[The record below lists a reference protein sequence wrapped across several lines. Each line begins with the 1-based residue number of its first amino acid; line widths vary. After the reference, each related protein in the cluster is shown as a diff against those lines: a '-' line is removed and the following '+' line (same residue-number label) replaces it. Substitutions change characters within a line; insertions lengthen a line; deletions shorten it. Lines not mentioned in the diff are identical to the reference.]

1 MEAGPFMPDEE
12 REGSLLREIRDI
24 RVQLDQLEAQLEEA
38 ARQEPRPSP
47 GQVPTFVEGFDAA
60 LGGGIPEGHV
70 VLLHGPTGTMKT
82 SLALYILA
90 KNQARGMRCL
100 HLTLEEDRGSLRRTL
115 AGLGLDP
122 EDYIVDIATLR
133 AEHGLAEEAGDWLD
147 ILLAYLERKAQDGL
161 DLLALD
167 PLDALF
173 DMAQIRAPRQA
184 LFRFFRFLRGAGIT
198 ALLLVEGDDFLY
210 GEERVADGVLQVTQ
224 RELEGGLVSLWMRC
238 VKMRHA
244 AHSRDFHRLEFRDG
258 AFRARPLLSL

>member
-1 MEAGPFMPDEE
+1 MGNEE

-38 ARQEPRPSP
+38 ARRESRPSE
-47 GQVPTFVEGFDAA
+47 GQVPTFVEGLDAA
-60 LGGGIPEGHV
+60 LGGGIPQGHV
-70 VLLHGPTGTMKT
+70 VLLHGSPGTMKT
-82 SLALYILA
+82 SLALYVLA
-90 KNQARGMRCL
+90 KNQARGIRCL
-100 HLTLEEDRGSLRRTL
+100 HLTLEEDRGSLLRTL
-115 AGLGLDP
+115 TGLGLEA
-122 EDYIVDIATLR
+122 EDFIVDIATLR

-161 DLLALD
+161 DLLAID

-184 LFRFFRFLRGAGIT
+184 LFRFFRFLRTAGIT
-198 ALLLVEGDDFLY
+198 TLLIGEDGDFPY
-210 GEERVADGVLQVTQ
+210 GEDRLTDGLLEVAQ
-224 RELEGGLVSLWMRC
+224 RELESGLVALWIRC

-244 AHSRDFHRLEFRDG
+244 THSRDFHRLEFREG

>member
-1 MEAGPFMPDEE
+1 MGDEE
-12 REGSLLREIRDI
+12 PEGSLMREIQDI
-24 RVQLDQLEAQLEEA
+24 RVQLDELEAQLEEA
-38 ARQEPRPSP
+38 AHREARPSA
-47 GQVPTFVEGFDAA
+47 GQVPTFVEGLDEA

-70 VLLHGPTGTMKT
+70 VLLHGATGTMKT

-90 KNQARGMRCL
+90 KNQAAGLRCL
-100 HLTLEEDRGSLRRTL
+100 YLTLEENRGSLRRTL
-115 AGLGLDP
+115 SGLGLDP
-122 EDYIVDIATLR
+122 EDFIVDIATLR
-133 AEHGLAEEAGDWLD
+133 AEHSLADEEGDWLD

-173 DMAQIRAPRQA
+173 DMARIRAPRQA
-184 LFRFFRFLRGAGIT
+184 LFRFFRFLRDAGIT
-198 ALLLVEGDDFLY
+198 TLLIVEDEAFPR
-210 GEERVADGVLQVTQ
+210 GEDRVADGVLEMTQ

-244 AHSRDFHRLEFRDG
+244 EHSRDFLRLEFRDG

>member
-1 MEAGPFMPDEE
+1 MGDEE
-12 REGSLLREIRDI
+12 PEGSLMREIQDI
-24 RVQLDQLEAQLEEA
+24 RVQLDELETQLEEA
-38 ARQEPRPSP
+38 AQREAKPSE
-47 GQVPTFVEGFDAA
+47 GQVPTFVEGLDGA

-82 SLALYILA
+82 SLALYLLA
-90 KNQARGMRCL
+90 KNQAAGLRCL
-100 HLTLEEDRGSLRRTL
+100 YLTLEENRGSLRRTL
-115 AGLGLDP
+115 SGLGLEP
-122 EDYIVDIATLR
+122 EDFIVDSATLR
-133 AEHGLAEEAGDWLD
+133 AEHGLAEETGDWLD

-173 DMAQIRAPRQA
+173 DMARIRAPRQA
-184 LFRFFRFLRGAGIT
+184 LFRFFRFLRDAGIT
-198 ALLLVEGDDFLY
+198 TLLIVEDDAFPR
-210 GEERVADGVLQVTQ
+210 GEDRVADGVLEVTQ

-244 AHSRDFHRLEFRDG
+244 DHSRDFLRLEFRDG